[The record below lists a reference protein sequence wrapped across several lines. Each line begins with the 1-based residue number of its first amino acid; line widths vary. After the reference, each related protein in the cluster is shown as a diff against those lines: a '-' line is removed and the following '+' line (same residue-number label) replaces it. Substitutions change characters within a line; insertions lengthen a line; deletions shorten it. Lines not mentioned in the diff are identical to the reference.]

1 MALKMKLF
9 KVQSTFISFFT
20 ITILLFT
27 IQSVSAQSQAET
39 LKRTLLSALEKK
51 SANQTYVIK
60 SNVVFPELLK
70 GNEEEM
76 LAYIEKFSINRR
88 DYLIRMH
95 SKGQVLLPKAAKILK
110 NYDLPTELTI
120 LLPLESA
127 YNGNAV
133 SKAGA
138 VGYWQIMDEVARE
151 YGLKY
156 TAQLTKAEVKKP
168 ARLKGKKSEKKQK
181 SIVKLK
187 DDRKNFN
194 LSTHSAARYLRD
206 RRRNLDDNWLLVVA
220 SYNCGVG
227 NVWNAMKK
235 SGESNPTFWDVKNYL
250 PAETRAY
257 VMNFITLNVI
267 FNNYDLFIKNKLSF
281 SKEKILLEE
290 ELKKNIT
297 EVPSDYADIK

>member
-1 MALKMKLF
+1 MVLKMSTL
-9 KVQSTFISFFT
+9 KVSGNVGIRIILSF
-20 ITILLFT
+20 LLVGFQ
-27 IQSVSAQSQAET
+27 IVPVSAQNDS
-39 LKRTLLSALEKK
+39 LKRTLLAELNIRQQARYIYK
-51 SANQTYVIK
+51 T
-60 SNVVFPELLK
+60 SNVVFPEILK

-76 LAYIEKFSINRR
+76 LPYIEKFSNNKR

-95 SKGQVLLPKAAKILK
+95 TKGKLLLPKAATILK
-110 NYDLPTELTI
+110 KYDLPTELNI

-151 YGLKY
+151 YGLKFI
-156 TAQLTKAEVKKP
+156 AQSSNAQKK
-168 ARLKGKKSEKKQK
+168 KQSKINSGKIEKKQK

-194 LSTHSAARYLRD
+194 VATHSAARYLRD
-206 RRRNLDDNWLLVVA
+206 RRRNLDDNWLLIVA

-227 NVWNAMKK
+227 NVWNAIKK
-235 SGESNPTFWDVKNYL
+235 SDAANPTFWDIKNYL

-267 FNNYDLFIKNKLSF
+267 FNNYDLFVKNKLSF
-281 SKEKILLEE
+281 SPEKVMMPENLEKI
-290 ELKKNIT
+290 IT
-297 EVPSDYADIK
+297 EEPVVISDR